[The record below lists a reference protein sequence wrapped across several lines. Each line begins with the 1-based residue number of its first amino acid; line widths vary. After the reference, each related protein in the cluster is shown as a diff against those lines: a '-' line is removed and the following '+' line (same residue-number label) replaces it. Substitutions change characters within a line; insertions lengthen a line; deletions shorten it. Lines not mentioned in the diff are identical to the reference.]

1 MTNQGL
7 DQLNKLAEEVG
18 NFIQY
23 WGFKKIHGKIWT
35 HLYLSSEPL
44 DAADLQKRLNISKS
58 LASISLTDL
67 LQYNVILKRGKGPKD
82 TTVYVCNPEIRT
94 VIIDV
99 LKKREAQI
107 LENIQGQFSTLQQTT
122 TMQPEEA
129 INVDRVQSLGS
140 MIGEAQQGLA
150 ALVELK
156 SVDFSTLKLGSNAL
170 KVPGPLSST
179 TIRASF
185 TALSY

>member
-7 DQLNKLAEEVG
+7 DRLNKLADEVG

-23 WGFKKIHGKIWT
+23 WGFKKIHGKIWA

-82 TTVYVCNPEIRT
+82 TTVYVCNPEVRS
-94 VIIDV
+94 VVLEV

-107 LENIQGQFSTLQQTT
+107 LNNVEREFTSLQHSPDAQAD
-122 TMQPEEA
+122 EA
-129 INVDRVQSLGS
+129 INQERVQSLGK
-140 MIGEAQQGLA
+140 MITEAQGCLT
-150 ALVELK
+150 ALTELK
-156 SVDFSTLKLGSNAL
+156 SVDFSDIKMC
-170 KVPGPLSST
+170 
-179 TIRASF
+179 
-185 TALSY
+185 